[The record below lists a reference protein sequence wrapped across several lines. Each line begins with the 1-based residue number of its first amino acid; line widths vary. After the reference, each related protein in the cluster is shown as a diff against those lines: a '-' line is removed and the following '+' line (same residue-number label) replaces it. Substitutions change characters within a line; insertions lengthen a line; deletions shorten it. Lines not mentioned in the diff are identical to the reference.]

1 MSTTQDPT
9 ASASSMPLAVRAAEP
24 IHVTRASLTLAAGG
38 FILWGIGYLLLWLQ
52 PTGTRLEWVL
62 CTLGPL
68 LLGAAILNHLDHH
81 RRRFGIVAL
90 VLLNVVVVMQA
101 LVFLPYALNPE
112 LVGTLS
118 RLTYDVWGISW
129 LVGALGVAAV
139 LMRKKSRLDHGD
151 KTPET
156 EIHASFFQLS
166 MLAAGMLIY
175 GISFVGLSSD
185 RTSHLFGWLSVIGPA
200 LIAVAVI
207 AHIEHLTLR
216 LGRPAVILVILG
228 TAVWGAKNL
237 VRATTDL
244 MSDPAWSVP
253 LVYGV
258 QGVILLLGALACL
271 LVLFHK
277 RAWELPVE

>member
-1 MSTTQDPT
+1 MSAPNV
-9 ASASSMPLAVRAAEP
+9 APPSMPRDVRAAEP
-24 IHVTRASLTLAAGG
+24 IHVTRTSLSLAAGG
-38 FILWGIGYLLLWLQ
+38 FILWGIGYWILWLQ
-52 PTGTRLEWVL
+52 STGTRLEWVL

-90 VLLNVVVVMQA
+90 VLLNIVVVMQA

-118 RLTYDVWGISW
+118 RFTFNVWGISW

-200 LIAVAVI
+200 LIAIAVI
-207 AHIEHLTLR
+207 AHIEHLSLR
-216 LGRPAVILVILG
+216 LGRPAVVLVIIG
-228 TAVWGAKNL
+228 ATGWAAKNL

-244 MSDPAWSVP
+244 MSDPAWAA
-253 LVYGV
+253 LFVYGV
-258 QGVILLLGALACL
+258 QGFILLLGALACL

-277 RAWELPVE
+277 QAWELPVD

>member
-1 MSTTQDPT
+1 MSAPNV
-9 ASASSMPLAVRAAEP
+9 SASSMPREVRAAEP
-24 IHVTRASLTLAAGG
+24 IHVTRTSLSLAAGG
-38 FILWGIGYLLLWLQ
+38 FILWGIGYLILWVQ
-52 PTGTRLEWVL
+52 STGTRLEWVL

-68 LLGAAILNHLDHH
+68 LLAAAILNHLDHH
-81 RRRFGIVAL
+81 RRRFGIVVL
-90 VLLNVVVVMQA
+90 VLLNLVVVMQA

-112 LVGTLS
+112 LRGTLVHF
-118 RLTYDVWGISW
+118 TYDVWGISW

-151 KTPET
+151 KTAET

-175 GISFVGLSSD
+175 GISFVGLSTD

-207 AHIEHLTLR
+207 AHIEHLSLR
-216 LGRPAVILVILG
+216 LGRPAVIIAIFGV
-228 TAVWGAKNL
+228 AAWAAKNL

-244 MSDPAWSVP
+244 MSDPAWAA
-253 LVYGV
+253 LFVYGV
-258 QGVILLLGALACL
+258 QGFILLLGALACL
-271 LVLFHK
+271 LVLFLK
-277 RAWELPVE
+277 QAWELPVE

>member
-1 MSTTQDPT
+1 MSAPNV
-9 ASASSMPLAVRAAEP
+9 SASSMPRETRAAEP
-24 IHVTRASLTLAAGG
+24 IHVTRASLSLAAGG
-38 FILWGIGYLLLWLQ
+38 FILWGIGYLTLWGA

-68 LLGAAILNHLDHH
+68 LLAAAILNHLDHH

-90 VLLNVVVVMQA
+90 VLLNIVVIMQA
-101 LVFLPYALNPE
+101 LVFLPYAVNPG
-112 LVGTLS
+112 LRGDAAWSNVP
-118 RLTYDVWGISW
+118 YDIWGISW

-139 LMRKKSRLDHGD
+139 LVRKKSRLDHGG
-151 KTPET
+151 KSAET

-175 GISFVGLSSD
+175 GISFVGFSTD

-200 LIAVAVI
+200 FIAVAVI
-207 AHIEHLTLR
+207 AHIEHLSLR
-216 LGRPAVILVILG
+216 LGRPAVVLVIFG
-228 TAVWGAKNL
+228 VSAWAAKNL

-244 MSDPAWSVP
+244 MSDPHWAVFF
-253 LVYGV
+253 VYGV

-277 RAWELPVE
+277 QAWELPVE